1 MKTSRL
7 VIAAL
12 LAAVVLGGF
21 DLAPAR
27 AAGKP
32 ADDTWVGRVQRDG
45 AHFDYVGRACPES
58 AQVCMAIAAT
68 YRIVPLN
75 PAAARAVRRLSGRQ
89 ARLDGKLEGGTD
101 AQHNGTLF
109 VRKARP
115 AEPPATTVTV
125 DESAKGSIVRLR
137 PGDHLEVVLHSTY
150 WQFKRPTRPAVM
162 SADGP
167 PVFGPGEACPPYPG
181 SGCGTITVRYTA
193 QRPGSTVISAHRDSC
208 GEAVRCRPE
217 ALDWSVRVNVAG

>member
-12 LAAVVLGGF
+12 LAAVAFGGF

-27 AAGKP
+27 AAAKP
-32 ADDTWVGRVQRDG
+32 AGDTWVGQVQRDG
-45 AHFDYVGRACPES
+45 DHFDYVGRACPES
-58 AQVCMAIAAT
+58 AQVCMAIVAT
-68 YRIVPLN
+68 YRIEPLN

-89 ARLDGKLEGGTD
+89 ARLDGNLAAGTD
-101 AQHNGTLF
+101 AQHNGTLL

-115 AEPPATTVTV
+115 VKPAAATVTV
-125 DESAKGSIVRLR
+125 DEAAKGSIVRLR

-150 WQFKRPTRPAVM
+150 WQFNRPTRPRVI

-167 PVFGPGEACPPYPG
+167 AVFGPGEACPPYPG
-181 SGCGTITVRYTA
+181 SGCGTVTVRYTA
-193 QRPGSTVISAHRDSC
+193 HRPGSAVISAHRDSC

-217 ALDWSVRVNVAG
+217 ARDWSVRVNVAG